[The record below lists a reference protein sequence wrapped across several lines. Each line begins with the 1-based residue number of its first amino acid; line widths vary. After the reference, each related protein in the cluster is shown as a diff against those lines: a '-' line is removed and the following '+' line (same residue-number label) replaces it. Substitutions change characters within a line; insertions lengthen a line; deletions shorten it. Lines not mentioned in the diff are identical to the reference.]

1 MDINKARDIEATYEK
16 SDTTRFIIDESPD
29 FKRLEELSVS
39 KAERLFVVIDKIV
52 AELYQEQLLK
62 ALDCSGKEIYIHA
75 VEATEEAKSIRYY
88 PVLLSFFEEHSVGRY
103 DAVIAVGGG
112 IIIDLVSFTVSTYM
126 RGLPLYVIATTL
138 IGQTDASTAG
148 KTCLNSENSKNL
160 LGTFYYPREVYNN
173 IEILKTCSRRITRQ
187 GLSEAFKYSL
197 LTDGKLLDTI
207 IAFQTDSDTAFDS
220 ERMLEIVENTIRARI
235 AVRKVDP
242 LASNLGHTFGH
253 ALEKYYHYRIL
264 HGDAILTG
272 TVMANLY
279 AVRKG
284 LLKQEECDRIFGMMQ
299 QAHLN
304 VYIARDLDPAALVE
318 LMRKDKKS
326 SANKLHLVE
335 LCGVGKPYRGETP
348 LYEADYGDVLDFLK
362 EYMKTYTYQVDDLI
376 EVTDREE
383 L

>member
-1 MDINKARDIEATYEK
+1 MMDPFNDIEAIYEK
-16 SDTTRFIIDESPD
+16 KDITRFILDESDD
-29 FKRLEELSVS
+29 FRRLGELGIRE
-39 KAERLFVVIDKIV
+39 AERIFIVIDQEV
-52 AELYQEQLLK
+52 AKLYQDRLTN
-62 ALDCSGKEIYIHA
+62 ALDCPEKEIYFHK

-88 PVLLSFFEEHSVGRY
+88 PILLSFLEEHSAGRY

-160 LGTFYYPREVYNN
+160 LGTFYYPKAVYNN
-173 IEILKTCSRRITRQ
+173 IGIMKTCTKRITRQ

-197 LTDGKLLDTI
+197 LTDGRLLDTI
-207 IAFQTDSDTAFDS
+207 IAFQNS
-220 ERMLEIVENTIRARI
+220 EYDEKKLFEIVESTIQARI

-253 ALEKYYHYRIL
+253 ALEKYFHYRIL

-272 TVMANLY
+272 TVIANLY
-279 AVRKG
+279 AVNKG
-284 LLKQEECDRIFGMMQ
+284 LMEKDENDRIFAMMQ

-304 VYIARDLDPAALVE
+304 VYMAEDLDPERLIE
-318 LMRKDKKS
+318 YMKKDKKS

-335 LCGVGKPYRGETP
+335 LCGIGRPYRGETP
-348 LYEADYGDVLDFLK
+348 FYEADYGDVLDFLK
-362 EYMKTYTYQVDDLI
+362 EYKKTYEYQVDDLI
-376 EVTDREE
+376 ELTDREE